1 MIYFSFS
8 AQLTKARN
16 KILRLENELAEKQKC
31 ITKYKSE
38 LHSQREQAKKDIRA
52 KGTIINS
59 LQKTLCALRK
69 EAKEA
74 GAKDAAIIKVRFV
87 YTQ

>member
-1 MIYFSFS
+1 V
-8 AQLTKARN
+8 
-16 KILRLENELAEKQKC
+16 EKQNC
-31 ITKYKSE
+31 ITEYKSE
-38 LHSQREQAKKDIRA
+38 LHSQREQANKDIRA

-59 LQKTLCALRK
+59 LQKKLCVQRM

-74 GAKDAAIIKVRFV
+74 VAKDAAIIKVRFA